1 MFKGYRMTDYTA
13 IVGRGNA
20 GFGDVFAPGS
30 PSLPVDGGRV
40 SMYSVVGRSPK
51 RKWRVWLPPGTCA
64 LQATLLTFVDMQT
77 DAPGAKVLVRLGEPP
92 VGGLASVTPENGAAV
107 DLANVLAALVA
118 GAEVPCY
125 SPASAGAVKLS
136 DGRIDSP
143 PVTTTGRWL
152 YINALQV
159 PGDEIF
165 EIVARVT
172 VDEASYLAWY
182 GSAVWDDYGNPA
194 QGEQTQAITEQ
205 YLLGRLQ
212 ELDMIARLAAL
223 CKAGDD
229 AELIAAA
236 KSSGLWAA
244 LLRFAK

>member
-1 MFKGYRMTDYTA
+1 MKTDDYTA

-20 GFGDVFAPGS
+20 GFSDVFKPGS
-30 PSLPVDGGRV
+30 HMLPVDGGRV

-64 LQATLLTFVDMQT
+64 LQATLFTFVDMGAN
-77 DAPGAKVLVRLGEPP
+77 APGAKVLVRLGEPP
-92 VGGLASVTPENGAAV
+92 AGGLASVTPENGAAV

-136 DGRIDSP
+136 EGRIDSP
-143 PVTTTGRWL
+143 PVTTTGQWL

-159 PGDEIF
+159 PGNEIF
-165 EIVARVT
+165 EIVVRVT
-172 VDEASYLAWY
+172 VDEAAYLAWY
-182 GSAVWDDYGNPA
+182 DSAVWDDYGNPVQGA
-194 QGEQTQAITEQ
+194 QAPAITEQ
-205 YLLGRLQ
+205 YVLGRLQ

-244 LLRFAK
+244 LLRFTK

>member
-1 MFKGYRMTDYTA
+1 MTDYTA
-13 IVGRGNA
+13 IVGRGNT
-20 GFGDVFAPGS
+20 GFRYVFEPDS
-30 PSLPVDGGRV
+30 PSLPADGGRV

-51 RKWRVWLPPGTCA
+51 HKWRVWLPPGTCA
-64 LQATLLTFVDMQT
+64 LQATLFTFVDM
-77 DAPGAKVLVRLGEPP
+77 DAHSPGAKVLVRLGEPP
-92 VGGLASVTPENGAAV
+92 AGGLASVTPENAAAV
-107 DLANVLAALVA
+107 DLTNVLAALVA

-125 SPASAGAVKLS
+125 SPASAGSVKLS
-136 DGRIDSP
+136 EGRIDSP
-143 PVTTTGRWL
+143 PVTTTGQWL

-159 PGDEIF
+159 PGNEIF

-172 VDEASYLAWY
+172 VDEAAYLAWH
-182 GSAVWDDYGNPA
+182 GSAVWDEYDNPV
-194 QGEQTQAITEQ
+194 QGEQAPAITEQ
-205 YLLGRLQ
+205 YVLGRLQ
-212 ELDMIARLAAL
+212 ELNMIARLAAL